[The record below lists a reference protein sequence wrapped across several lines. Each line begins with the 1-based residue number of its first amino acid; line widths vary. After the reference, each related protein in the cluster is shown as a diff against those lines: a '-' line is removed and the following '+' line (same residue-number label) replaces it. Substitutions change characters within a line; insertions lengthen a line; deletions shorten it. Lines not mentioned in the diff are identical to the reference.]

1 MRLPA
6 TFRPMWPYLK
16 NGYVRATRA
25 AAPVS
30 VQLSKFKGS
39 YLPTS
44 IAATMEEAAATSG
57 GRCVTARPAETASW
71 PRPEGV
77 PAGHPSFAAV
87 DDEVIDRV
95 AVAELPGGRVLGTHR
110 AVITGTGALV
120 QEISRY
126 FGTTHPREHPL
137 YLNPFPDPPLEVSGR
152 LGVLATRGDS
162 NYYHFLVDA
171 ICRLGV
177 LEQCPEI
184 EPPDHWYVPSGA
196 GWQREILT
204 MFGVAPESIID
215 ADEHPH
221 VRAEMLVLP
230 GLPTV
235 EVVNPPW
242 TSEFLRAHMLPHASP
257 DKPAAGPIYLSR
269 GASANNR
276 MVRNEQQVLDEVLL
290 PRGFTVLD
298 PAGLTVAD
306 QIAQFGAAS
315 AIVTPHGAGM
325 TNVLFASPGCRVVEM
340 FPSSQVLQPCY
351 WRMAHAAPGVE
362 YRYLAGE
369 PTMNRGGLAGMLV
382 RDIEVDLAALAR
394 LLD

>member
-1 MRLPA
+1 
-6 TFRPMWPYLK
+6 MWPYLK
-16 NGYVRATRA
+16 NGYVHATRA

-30 VQLSKFKGS
+30 VGLSKMRGN

-44 IAATMEEAAATSG
+44 IAMTMEEAAATSG
-57 GRCVTARPAETASW
+57 GRCVTARPEETASW
-71 PRPEGV
+71 PAAQGIPEHH
-77 PAGHPSFAAV
+77 PAFAAV
-87 DDEVIDRV
+87 HGEVIPRV
-95 AVAELPGGRVLGTHR
+95 AVAELPGGRILGSHR
-110 AVITGTGALV
+110 AVITGAGGLV
-120 QEISRY
+120 HEISRY
-126 FGTTHPREHPL
+126 FGTTRPRQHPL
-137 YLNPFPDPPLEVSGR
+137 YLNPFPDPPLDVRGR
-152 LGVLATRGDS
+152 LGVLATRGDQ

-184 EPPDHWYVPSGA
+184 EPPERWYVPTSA
-196 GWQREILT
+196 PWQREILA
-204 MFGVAPESIID
+204 MFGVDESTIID
-215 ADEHPH
+215 ADQHPH
-221 VRAEMLVLP
+221 VRAEVLVVP

-242 TSEFLRAHMLPHASP
+242 TSEFLRTRMLPHT
-257 DKPAAGPIYLSR
+257 AAVAPETGPIYLSR

-276 MVRNEQQVLDEVLL
+276 MVVNEQQILDEVLL
-290 PRGFTVLD
+290 PRGFRVLN
-298 PAGLTVAD
+298 PAGLSVAD
-306 QIAQFGAAS
+306 QIAQFGAAT

-362 YRYLAGE
+362 YRYYAGD
-369 PTMNRGGLAGMLV
+369 PTTTRGGLAGMLV
-382 RDIEVDLAALAR
+382 RDIDVDPKALAQ

>member
-1 MRLPA
+1 
-6 TFRPMWPYLK
+6 MWPYLK

-30 VQLSKFKGS
+30 VQLSRMRGNH
-39 YLPTS
+39 LPTS
-44 IAATMEEAAATSG
+44 IVATMEEAAATSG
-57 GRCVTARPAETASW
+57 GRCVTARPAETAMW
-71 PRPEGV
+71 PRPIGV
-77 PAGHPSFAAV
+77 PAAHPAFAAV
-87 DDEVIDRV
+87 DNEVIDRV

-110 AVITGTGALV
+110 AVITGAGGLV

-137 YLNPFPDPPLEVSGR
+137 FLNPFPDPPLEVSGR
-152 LGVLATRGDS
+152 LGALATRGDQ

-177 LEQCPEI
+177 MEQCPEI
-184 EPPDHWYVPSGA
+184 EPPDRWYVPSGA
-196 GWQREILT
+196 AWQREILT
-204 MFGVAPESIID
+204 MFGVPADAIID

-221 VRAEMLVLP
+221 VRAEMLVVP

-242 TSEFLRAHMLPHASP
+242 TSDFLRTRMLPHA
-257 DKPAAGPIYLSR
+257 AADAPEPGPIYLSR

-276 MVRNEQQVLDEVLL
+276 MVENEQQVLDEVLL
-290 PRGFTVLD
+290 PRGFKVLD

-306 QIAQFGAAS
+306 QIAQVGAAT
-315 AIVTPHGAGM
+315 AIVTPHSAGM

-340 FPSSQVLQPCY
+340 FPSSEILQPCY

-369 PTMNRGGLAGMLV
+369 LSTARGGLAGMLV
-382 RDIEVDLAALAR
+382 RDINVDIAALGR